1 MSLFWKDRTGP
12 EPSGREPGDTVPH
25 SPPPSR
31 CSTVPVSAPLLDLI
45 WWVFPFL
52 GSRDPLEPAKIISEG
67 PSLPASSPSSLLSIF
82 LPQRFSHLCTPFSSL
97 SHLSSKKDVTF
108 IWHYK
113 VYEVLYMSLLFIQ
126 ASSRP
131 LSFPAC
137 LPPCHFFPA
146 TLIHPKC
153 FS

>member
-1 MSLFWKDRTGP
+1 MGGSLGTPCRT
-12 EPSGREPGDTVPH
+12 
-25 SPPPSR
+25 
-31 CSTVPVSAPLLDLI
+31 APLPPGVPQSQFLPLSWISFGGCFPCWDLRI
-45 WWVFPFL
+45 LWN
-52 GSRDPLEPAKIISEG
+52 
-67 PSLPASSPSSLLSIF
+67 LPRLSARVLSSPHHLHLLFSLLLIF
-82 LPQRFSHLCTPFSSL
+82 LPQCFSHLCTPFSPL

-131 LSFPAC
+131 LSVSDC